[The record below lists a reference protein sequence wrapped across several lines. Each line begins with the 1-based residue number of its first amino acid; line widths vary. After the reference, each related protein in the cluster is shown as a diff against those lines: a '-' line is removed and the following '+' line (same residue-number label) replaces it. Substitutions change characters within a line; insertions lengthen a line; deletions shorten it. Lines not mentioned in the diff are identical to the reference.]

1 MHSVRCFFSS
11 RRRHTIC
18 ALGTRDQTCALPIL
32 TAPPKPDQNS
42 TGRHRFNGAA
52 EPKWQYDAW
61 SLVNSVLEALARLE
75 LRLLGCRDLNPL
87 TRAGIAPFG
96 RSTLAN
102 GEGAE
107 AHEANLIPRLQRVGD
122 RVAHDIDVL
131 RGIGLRQAR
140 LISNACDQNIF
151 VPVKPT
157 S

>member
-1 MHSVRCFFSS
+1 MIRPPPRS
-11 RRRHTIC
+11 
-18 ALGTRDQTCALPIL
+18 TRTDTLFPYTTL
-32 TAPPKPDQNS
+32 FRSTAPPKPDQNS
-42 TGRHRFNGAA
+42 TGRHRINGAA
-52 EPKWQYDAW
+52 GPKWQYDAW
-61 SLVNSVLEALARLE
+61 SLVHSVLEALARLE

-107 AHEANLIPRLQRVGD
+107 AHEANLISRLQRVGD
-122 RVAHDIDVL
+122 RVEHAIDRL

-140 LISNACDQNIF
+140 LISDDCDQIIF
-151 VPVKPT
+151 VHVEPP